1 MTEPANPFDMLIIG
15 GGINGAG
22 IACDAAGRGL
32 KVLLC
37 DKGDLGGATSS
48 ASSKLIHGGLRY
60 LEHYEFGLVGKALR
74 ERDVMLKKAPHI
86 VWPLEFV
93 LPHRNQVRP
102 AWLVRLG
109 LYIYDALAMGT
120 SLPRSRRIDL
130 ARHPAGRPLADTTE
144 PAFTYSDCWV
154 DDARLTILNAIA
166 ARDRGADVRPHT
178 TVVSARRDGDVWQA
192 VLKESDGGSTEVR
205 ARAVVNAAG
214 PWVSEVAAGV
224 VGSNTR
230 RRIRLVKGS
239 HIVVPRL
246 YDGPHAYILQ
256 NADKRIVFVLPF
268 HDDFSLIGTTDVSFA
283 GDPATVAI
291 DPAETRYLCDTVNG
305 YFAKKIGPADAAW
318 SYAGVRPLFDDDE
331 GDPSKVTRDWALELD
346 EAAGAPTLTVLGGK
360 ITTYRKLAE
369 DAIAR
374 LAPRFDDLGPAWTA
388 TAPLPGGDMANA
400 DFESFLAGLCR
411 RRSWL
416 DPATARALARRHGTR
431 AESLLGDARS
441 MTDMGRAF
449 GGGLY
454 AREVDFLMR
463 EEWARD
469 ADAVLWRRTKCGLAM
484 TEAERNAVAEAMAKG
499 F

>member
-1 MTEPANPFDMLIIG
+1 MLIVG

-74 ERDVMLKKAPHI
+74 ERDVMLRKAPHI

-109 LYIYDALAMGT
+109 LYIYDALAIGT
-120 SLPRSRRIDL
+120 ALPRSRRIDL
-130 ARHPAGRPLADTTE
+130 ARHPAGRPLADTAE

-154 DDARLTILNAIA
+154 DDARLTILNAVA
-166 ARDRGADVRPHT
+166 ARDMGADIRPNT
-178 TVVSARRDGDVWQA
+178 AVVSAQREGGLWRA
-192 VLKESDGGSTEVR
+192 VLRENNGDATEVR

-214 PWVSEVAAGV
+214 PWVIDVATGV
-224 VGSNTR
+224 VGTNAR

-246 YDGPHAYILQ
+246 YDGTHAYILQ
-256 NADKRIVFVLPF
+256 NADKRIVFVLPYEGRY
-268 HDDFSLIGTTDVSFA
+268 SLIGTTDVSFA
-283 GDPATVAI
+283 GDPASAAI

-305 YFAKKIGPADAAW
+305 YFARKIEPADTVW

-346 EAAGAPTLTVLGGK
+346 DAAGPPVLTILGGK

-369 DAIAR
+369 DAMGR
-374 LAPRFDDLGPAWTA
+374 LAPTFGGLGPAWTA

-400 DFESFLAGLCR
+400 DFDRFLADLCR
-411 RRSWL
+411 RRTWL
-416 DPATARALARRHGTR
+416 EPTLARALGRRHGTR
-431 AESLLGDARS
+431 VESLLGDARS
-441 MTDMGRAF
+441 TADLGRAF

-454 AREVDFLMR
+454 AREIDFLMR
-463 EEWARD
+463 EEWAST
-469 ADAVLWRRTKCGLAM
+469 ADAVLWRRTKSGLAM
-484 TEAERNAVAEAMAKG
+484 AEAERHAVAEAMAKG